1 MNSYGYRSETDS
13 RANEADQRYE
23 RSDPHGEIIDDEEL
37 RAFEREVYGPYRLHK
52 DGWYVLINK
61 GEK

>member
-1 MNSYGYRSETDS
+1 MNYSYQSEIDARS
-13 RANEADQRYE
+13 NEADQRYE

-37 RAFEREVYGPYRLHK
+37 RAFERDVYGPYRLNS
-52 DGWYVLINK
+52 DGWYVLGNK